1 MAVCKEHFTTDG
13 SQRAELHQIHGRWEQ
28 DTNLALDLQS
38 AEIKFP
44 ALGDLCKAQNG
55 LEK

>member
-1 MAVCKEHFTTDG
+1 MAVCKEHFTPDG